1 MPGYPIISNRV
12 QSKDLLSKDSEAG
25 WQARIDQMVREQ
37 EAEEARRRSLHPTE
51 RLAEDGAKLRK
62 EIESHDDMSVVLE
75 VSASSRSICRA
86 GKDCFHVYIHPGNYR
101 ERAAIHD
108 DFRIRVSGVLGELS
122 HWRTT
127 HFYHILCFVAMMDV
141 EELIPSKKFTFE
153 CGPGWGLMVMKWEMH
168 RGRVN
173 LDVLAKFIDDVEQ
186 WEEKKEN
193 FKSSAAASLGIA
205 DGDAE
210 ASPTRPPAATQ
221 ETKPVLQNY
230 VTNAE
235 GGANLWELMNHPY
248 IWKAKPFI
256 VPTANGPKAYGPWAE
271 TWVED
276 PPPEESGTDNQD
288 GDAADTTR
296 RPAERLLNSIGLSL
310 CDFWD
315 LARSNRGSRAAEVAR
330 SQDTRSSREIDDGSS
345 GAGGSEEG
353 VQEAESIN
361 QKRGGHGISGDERS
375 AKKRKTADRDD
386 AEPEVEL
393 ETEGRVVA
401 SEQQR
406 NENS

>member
-1 MPGYPIISNRV
+1 MPRYPISSNV
-12 QSKDLLSKDSEAG
+12 AQSHDVLSEDSDAG
-25 WQARIDQMVREQ
+25 WQARIDKMVREQ

-75 VSASSRSICRA
+75 VSVSSRSMCRA
-86 GKDCFHVYIHPGNYR
+86 GKDCFYIHPGDYR
-101 ERAAIHD
+101 ERAAIHT
-108 DFRIRVSGVLGELS
+108 DFRIRVNGLRGELS

-153 CGPGWGLMVMKWEMH
+153 CGPDWGLMVMKWEMH

-173 LDVLAKFIDDVEQ
+173 LDVLAKFIDDMEH
-186 WEEKKEN
+186 WEEKKAN
-193 FKSSAAASLGIA
+193 SISSAAASPGAA

-210 ASPTRPPAATQ
+210 TSPNRPPAATQ

-235 GGANLWELMNHPY
+235 GGANLWELMKHPY

-256 VPTANGPKAYGPWAE
+256 APTANGLKAYGPWAE
-271 TWVED
+271 TWEED
-276 PPPEESGTDNQD
+276 PPPEESGTGSQE
-288 GDAADTTR
+288 GDTADTSR
-296 RPAERLLNSIGLSL
+296 HPAERLVNSIGLSL
-310 CDFWD
+310 YEFWD
-315 LARSNRGSRAAEVAR
+315 LMRSDRGWGAADVAR
-330 SQDTRSSREIDDGSS
+330 SQDARSSQEPDDGSS
-345 GAGGSEEG
+345 DAGGSQEG
-353 VQEAESIN
+353 VQEDESIN
-361 QKRGGHGISGDERS
+361 KKRGDNGSSGDERS
-375 AKKRKTADRDD
+375 AKRRKTTDGDD
-386 AEPEVEL
+386 AEPEEEL
-393 ETEGRVVA
+393 ETEGRMVV
-401 SEQQR
+401 SEEQR